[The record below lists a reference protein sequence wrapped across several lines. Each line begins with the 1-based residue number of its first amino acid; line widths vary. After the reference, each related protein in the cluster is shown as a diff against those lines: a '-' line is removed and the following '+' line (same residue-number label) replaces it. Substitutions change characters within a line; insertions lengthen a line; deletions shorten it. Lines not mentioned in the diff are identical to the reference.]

1 MTQRKNVLV
10 IGGAGFL
17 GAHLC
22 ERLISEANVIC
33 LDNFI
38 SSSENNINHLL
49 KSPNFKFIKADITEN
64 IDLEAI
70 KELELFQ
77 VRVFGLKEVYNLA
90 CPMSV
95 KNFAKI
101 KKQTILANT
110 IGLINAL
117 EIAVKYQAKF
127 FQASSSVVYGE
138 SKRDEFVA
146 EDYRGLTDMLDPRAC
161 YDEGKRYAESIVS
174 SYHELYNLDTRIVR
188 IFRTYGPKMLL
199 DDGQMIPD
207 FILNALENKD
217 LVING
222 PKDFRTSMC
231 YVSDVI
237 EGMIKV
243 MESSITQPINIGSTD
258 VYNLVDVANK
268 IIEMTGSTS
277 KVVFSEAKLF
287 MRELALP
294 NITKIRDE
302 IGWVPLVTIADG
314 LQKTIDF
321 TKAHKNLLTF
331 STDF

>member
-1 MTQRKNVLV
+1 MVL
-10 IGGAGFL
+10 GGAGFL
-17 GAHLC
+17 GSHLC
-22 ERLISEANVIC
+22 ERLLSGANVIC

-49 KSPNFKFIKADITEN
+49 KSPNFKFIKVDITEKL
-64 IDLEAI
+64 DFEAI
-70 KELELFQ
+70 KDLDLFQ
-77 VRVFGLKEVYNLA
+77 LRVFGLKEIYNLA

-95 KNFAKI
+95 KNFEKI

-110 IGLINAL
+110 VGLLNAL
-117 EIAVKYQAKF
+117 EIAVKYNAKF
-127 FQASSSVVYGE
+127 LQASSAVVYGQT
-138 SKRDEFVA
+138 KRDEFVA
-146 EDYRGLTDMLDPRAC
+146 EDYRGLTDMLDSRAC
-161 YDEGKRYAESIVS
+161 YDEGKRYAESIVE
-174 SYHELYNLDTRIVR
+174 SYRELYNLDTRIAR

-207 FILNALENKD
+207 FILNSLENKD
-217 LVING
+217 LMIHGAKN
-222 PKDFRTSMC
+222 FRTSMC

-237 EGMIKV
+237 EGLIKL
-243 MESSITQPINIGSTD
+243 MESSITAPVNIGSTD
-258 VYNLVDVANK
+258 VYDLVDVANK

-277 KVVFSEAKLF
+277 KVKFAEAKLF